1 MMERAF
7 AIIFPFIYAAFMTV
21 STYPLPS
28 TPSRRCQ
35 TWQWQ
40 GYCIN
45 YTVEGE
51 GQPLVLL
58 HGFGASIG
66 HWRKNIPAWAAAGYQ
81 VFAIDL
87 LGFGASD
94 KPDRV
99 YSMALWRELVE
110 DFWREKIDR
119 PAVFVGNSIGGLL
132 ALMVVADR
140 PDLAFGGILLNPA
153 GGLSHRPEELN
164 PVLSLVLRT
173 FAKVAALPVLG
184 PFLFNQVRQPKRI
197 RNSLRQVYYNQTSI
211 TDELVDILYQP
222 SCDPGAQQ
230 VFAAIIGADP
240 GPTSEMLLAKLDR
253 PLLVLWG
260 DADPWTPIGG
270 SKPYRELM
278 ETKAIA
284 LVPIPQTGHC
294 PHDENP
300 AVVNPQVL
308 DWLRRQGF

>member
-1 MMERAF
+1 MMGIVF
-7 AIIFPFIYAAFMTV
+7 AILFPFIQTASMTV
-21 STYPLPS
+21 STPPLPLVQ
-28 TPSRRCQ
+28 SRQCQ
-35 TWQWQ
+35 VWQWQ
-40 GYCIN
+40 GYSIN
-45 YTVEGE
+45 YTVEGA
-51 GQPLVLL
+51 GPPLVLL

-66 HWRKNIPAWAAAGYQ
+66 HWRKNIPVWAAAGYQ

-94 KPDRV
+94 KPDRE
-99 YSMALWRELVE
+99 YSMELWQDLVQ

-132 ALMVVADR
+132 ALMLLTDR
-140 PDLAFGGILLNPA
+140 PEMACGGVLLNPA

-164 PVLSLVLRT
+164 PVLSLVLQT

-184 PFLFNQVRQPKRI
+184 SFLFNQVRQPKRI
-197 RNSLRQVYYNQTSI
+197 RNSLRQVYCNPEPI
-211 TDELVDILYQP
+211 TNELVEILYRP

-240 GPTSEMLLAKLDR
+240 GPTTAGLLAKLDR

-278 ETKAIA
+278 ETKAIE